1 MALICYFWSFPL
13 SPFFTKLSRFQNHY
27 KEKIKQHSSA
37 LTNFFCSHKSQSIPF
52 SINSNFKTKNT
63 IFLVYNSPLY
73 FFILLVYN
81 SPLYFFIFIVYV
93 IFSHLCVGIPF
104 VHLSPSIYMFHDIHR
119 NDADLPSPFYGES
132 FHY

>member
-1 MALICYFWSFPL
+1 
-13 SPFFTKLSRFQNHY
+13 
-27 KEKIKQHSSA
+27 
-37 LTNFFCSHKSQSIPF
+37 
-52 SINSNFKTKNT
+52 
-63 IFLVYNSPLY
+63 VYISPLY

-119 NDADLPSPFYGES
+119 NDADLPSPFLWGKFSLLIGKKFWVYLFLFLGVVNFLS
-132 FHY
+132 CVSGVLFWMIFIFSDRCFFC